1 MAWMDLGGIMPTEI
15 SQRERETYLQ
25 VESKKK
31 KRTHRYREQ
40 IDRFQRWAWGV
51 GEMDEG
57 GPSTNFQS

>member
-31 KRTHRYREQ
+31 
-40 IDRFQRWAWGV
+40 
-51 GEMDEG
+51 
-57 GPSTNFQS
+57 TNS